1 MSGENSEMGSAHI
14 KTAGNLVAA
23 YVSNN
28 HIAPSDLP
36 ELIASVHTAISA
48 LATGGSLSAGNA
60 EHDPEKPTSAK
71 VRKSVRPDALISFID
86 GKPYST
92 LKRHLAKHGFNP
104 DSYRA
109 QYGLPA
115 DYPMVSPSYSEKRS
129 AMARNIGFGTRT
141 GRNAKAEPPQPV
153 QKGRKKKVA

>member
-28 HIAPSDLP
+28 HIAPSDLT
-36 ELIASVHTAISA
+36 ELIASVPHRNQR

-104 DSYRA
+104 TVT
-109 QYGLPA
+109 GL
-115 DYPMVSPSYSEKRS
+115 S
-129 AMARNIGFGTRT
+129 MAFRRLSDGIAILQREAFRHGEEHRL
-141 GRNAKAEPPQPV
+141 RNAHRPERE
-153 QKGRKKKVA
+153 G